1 MKNNLNEQQKRSE
14 IREESQ
20 QFIKDI
26 VNYIKT
32 PKKKKETEKDF
43 ELLKR
48 YNSLSLDSRRKV
60 LISLKDWMDTFI
72 ETQENK
78 EKQEHCKNEGHVY
91 DEWQYKLY
99 TKNVPVYDAGVQ
111 GYIDVECSEW
121 YRICQRCGN
130 IEKSEYEPKAVKEAR
145 KKKKKQ
151 EEIKT
156 LEKRLKNLKG
166 E

>member
-1 MKNNLNEQQKRSE
+1 MKNNLNGQQKRNE

-32 PKKKKETEKDF
+32 PKKKKETEQEL

-60 LISLKDWMDTFI
+60 LICLKDWMDTFI
-72 ETQENK
+72 ENQENK
-78 EKQEHCKNEGHVY
+78 EKKEHCKNEGHIY
-91 DEWQYKLY
+91 GEWQYKLY

-121 YRICQRCGN
+121 YRTCQRCGY
-130 IEKSEYEPKAVKEAR
+130 IEKSEYEPKSVTEAR
-145 KKKKKQ
+145 LEQEKQ
-151 EEIKT
+151 EEIKI